1 MTQRFADETAHR
13 RTYTFRMQSKATTVQ
28 EYLSSLPVDRREAI
42 ARVREVILANLDR
55 DFEEGMAY
63 GMIGYSVPHRI
74 FPPGYHADPR
84 QGLMFAA
91 LASQKN
97 HMAVYVM
104 GLYTGCD
111 EVNES
116 ALVRWF
122 REAWAKS
129 GKKKLDMGKACI
141 RFKKVDD
148 LPLDVLGEAIRR
160 IPAKVY
166 IENYMKARRAIEAAG
181 GARKA
186 AATRRKSV

>member
-1 MTQRFADETAHR
+1 MNGRHL
-13 RTYTFRMQSKATTVQ
+13 RTYTFAMQSKATTVQ
-28 EYLSSLPVDRREAI
+28 EYLSILPADRRNAI
-42 ARVREVILANLDR
+42 ARVREVILANLDK
-55 DFEEGMAY
+55 DYEEGMAY
-63 GMIGYSVPHRI
+63 GMIAYSVPHRI
-74 FPPGYHADPR
+74 FPAGYHADPR
-84 QGLMFAA
+84 QGLMFVA

-97 HMAVYVM
+97 YMSVYVM
-104 GLYTGCD
+104 GLYTSCD
-111 EVNES
+111 GENES

-141 RFKKVDD
+141 RFKKIDD

-166 IENYMKARRAIEAAG
+166 VENYKKARRDIENAG

-186 AATRRKSV
+186 IAKRRKTA

>member
-1 MTQRFADETAHR
+1 
-13 RTYTFRMQSKATTVQ
+13 MQSKATTVQ
-28 EYLSSLPVDRREAI
+28 EYLASLPADRRDAI
-42 ARVREVILANLDR
+42 ERVREVILANLDR
-55 DFEEGMAY
+55 DYEEGMAY

-74 FPPGYHADPR
+74 FPAGYHTDPR
-84 QGLMFAA
+84 QGLPFAA

-97 HMAVYVM
+97 FMAVYIM
-104 GLYTGCD
+104 GLYTGGD
-111 EVNES
+111 AANES

-160 IPAKVY
+160 LPAKVY
-166 IENYMKARRAIEAAG
+166 IENYMKARRAIEEAG

-186 AATRRKSV
+186 AAKRRKSA

>member
-1 MTQRFADETAHR
+1 
-13 RTYTFRMQSKATTVQ
+13 MQSKATTVQ
-28 EYLSSLPVDRREAI
+28 EYLSSLPADRRDAI
-42 ARVREVILANLDR
+42 ERVREVILANLDE
-55 DFEEGMAY
+55 DYEEGMAY

-74 FPPGYHADPR
+74 FPAGYHTDPR

-97 HMAVYVM
+97 FMSVYVM

-111 EVNES
+111 GANES
-116 ALVRWF
+116 ELVRWF
-122 REAWAKS
+122 RDAWAKS

-166 IENYMKARRAIEAAG
+166 VENYVNARRAIADAG
-181 GARKA
+181 GASKA
-186 AATRRKSV
+186 ATQRRKSA